1 MLHQGYSGRVEFKLH
16 SGDARPVPQDHKR
29 ETLLKPSLILPL
41 ACLAMP
47 AAHAQQS
54 DKRPPEQA
62 VKATIDQVLAAI
74 RSDPGAAG
82 GDPERV
88 YQLVRQHF
96 LPATAFGLSAQYA
109 VGSAW
114 ASATPEQRAALA
126 REFETLLA
134 RTFAL
139 QLTQVRA
146 QETRFDFAVPAPLPD
161 GANDA
166 VVKTGV
172 VSDGERMPIDYRLRR
187 TANGWK
193 IYDINIMGAWLIQ
206 LYRQQFA
213 AQLAK
218 GGIDGL
224 IKYLAAHNQPL

>member
-1 MLHQGYSGRVEFKLH
+1 
-16 SGDARPVPQDHKR
+16 
-29 ETLLKPSLILPL
+29 
-41 ACLAMP
+41 
-47 AAHAQQS
+47 
-54 DKRPPEQA
+54 
-62 VKATIDQVLAAI
+62 
-74 RSDPGAAG
+74 
-82 GDPERV
+82 
-88 YQLVRQHF
+88 
-96 LPATAFGLSAQYA
+96 
-109 VGSAW
+109 
-114 ASATPEQRAALA
+114 
-126 REFETLLA
+126 
-134 RTFAL
+134 
-139 QLTQVRA
+139 VRA